1 MKTEPI
7 PYGLL
12 AEFHSADALIDACH
26 SARAAGYRRL
36 EAFSPFPLEELDAPL
51 GLSDRRVQTFAIGG
65 GILGAACGFGL
76 QVYANLDYP
85 LNIGARPLIALP
97 AFMVI
102 TFLLAVLFACLATV
116 LGLFMLCR
124 LPRLHHPL
132 FDASAFAGASDD
144 RFLLCLLADDVHF
157 HLADTRA
164 WLAERAESVTE
175 VWQ

>member
-1 MKTEPI
+1 MKAAPA

-12 AEFHSADALIDACH
+12 AEFSQADALIAACEN
-26 SARAAGYRRL
+26 ARAAGFRRM

-51 GLSDRRVQTFAIGG
+51 GLTDRRVQAFGIAGG
-65 GILGAACGFGL
+65 VLGALCGFGL

-85 LNIGARPLIALP
+85 LNIGARPLLALP
-97 AFMVI
+97 AFMIV

-116 LGLFMLCR
+116 LGLFILCR

-132 FDASAFAGASDD
+132 FDASSFAGASDD
-144 RFLLCLLADDVHF
+144 RFLLCLLAEDPHF
-157 HLADTRA
+157 ELNATRE
-164 WLAERAESVTE
+164 WLAERADSVTE

>member
-1 MKTEPI
+1 MKTEPS

-12 AEFHSADALIDACH
+12 AEFPTAEALIAACE

-51 GLSDRRVQTFAIGG
+51 GLSDRRIQAFAIVGG
-65 GILGAACGFGL
+65 VLGAACGFGL

-144 RFLLCLLADDVHF
+144 RFLMCLLADDAHF